1 MRQVF
6 ASCGRRVAGVAGF
19 SGFSAG
25 FRGRLDARC
34 RAEVQYQDAGSLS
47 ERLFMGPCDRLDLTQ
62 LSDVA
67 VC

>member
-6 ASCGRRVAGVAGF
+6 ASCGRRVAGV
-19 SGFSAG
+19 AG